1 MKLTKIIDSL
11 EKWAPPIYQESYD
24 NSGLMIGNKKN
35 EKLKTITENLGIDI
49 FPNPNNG
56 RFYFSN
62 YELIDKIMV
71 YNNLGE
77 LVNEKSSCSS
87 IEIKK
92 KGIYLV
98 KILNDKSE
106 FFKKIVIN

>member
-1 MKLTKIIDSL
+1 M
-11 EKWAPPIYQESYD
+11 QEFTQRF
-24 NSGLMIGNKKN
+24 N
-35 EKLKTITENLGIDI
+35 ELSSTNLKALENLGIDI
-49 FPNPNNG
+49 FPNPTNG
-56 RFYFSN
+56 RFHFSN
-62 YELIDKIMV
+62 HELIDKIMV

-77 LVNEKSSCSS
+77 LVHETSSCSS

-98 KILNDKSE
+98 KILSDKSE

>member
-1 MKLTKIIDSL
+1 M
-11 EKWAPPIYQESYD
+11 QEFTQRFNELSST
-24 NSGLMIGNKKN
+24 NLKAFQTIGV
-35 EKLKTITENLGIDI
+35 DI
-49 FPNPNNG
+49 FPNPTNG

-77 LVNEKSSCSS
+77 LVHETSSCSS
-87 IEIKK
+87 IEIKN